1 MKKKKSFLKKLDGE
15 MLVFA
20 GNSCLQLLDELHKEG
35 IITTSQNIDSK
46 TYIVLQLNTQQ
57 RQEILNLKNHGKA
70 KTRGTTNGD
79 SIKPTTTKS
88 TTNKPSSKKRKS

>member
-70 KTRGTTNGD
+70 KTRSTKNGNTT
-79 SIKPTTTKS
+79 KPTKTTR
-88 TTNKPSSKKRKS
+88 TSKKSKS